1 MTKITAD
8 DLFFKDGK
16 AFLSV
21 TKGAKGGKAR
31 TVEIMGASEEETKD
45 IIKFIQSKKGDFSLN
60 YTQTTTIIDTVV
72 HTQCACIC
80 TTPEKEKDIPR
91 VDRYIMRKDRA
102 GEVFDKSAMRMV
114 TKNLGHNRIDVIAQ
128 SYLYQ

>member
-1 MTKITAD
+1 MPRGLRRSEMTKITAD

-45 IIKFIQSKKGDFSLN
+45 IIKFIQSKKGRLSL
-60 YTQTTTIIDTVV
+60 TT
-72 HTQCACIC
+72 H
-80 TTPEKEKDIPR
+80 KLR
-91 VDRYIMRKDRA
+91 
-102 GEVFDKSAMRMV
+102 
-114 TKNLGHNRIDVIAQ
+114 Q
-128 SYLYQ
+128 S